1 MKSLHSRWAYLQYNN
16 NHTAASKF
24 KIASTKSSTILHN
37 HPPLSITSYH
47 RPVSSFFQAVLVTR
61 PQISATCPTTAA
73 LRALHAA
80 HSMPHTTPKPINSSR
95 HRRLRPLDVALHL
108 VYYSRLSQK
117 KSRPAYSLRPSRFP
131 LESVQEQT
139 CRRCGL
145 RLLSVRLQGRTY
157 YSSCPVFSVVCRF
170 NFTVR
175 RPSSSLSFYLLL
187 SSALA
192 IINLLLLL
200 SNCGPFLRAPWVRNI
215 HSILAWALPLL
226 GSCFDHPVRQRID
239 APFCRVHS
247 ISQISFYN
255 GRNI

>member
-24 KIASTKSSTILHN
+24 KIASTKSSTTLHN
-37 HPPLSITSYH
+37 HPLLSITSYH
-47 RPVSSFFQAVLVTR
+47 RPVSGFFQAALVTR
-61 PQISATCPTTAA
+61 PQILATCHTTAA

-80 HSMPHTTPKPINSSR
+80 DSMPHITPKPINSSR
-95 HRRLRPLDVALHL
+95 HRRLRPLDIALHL

-117 KSRPAYSLRPSRFP
+117 KSRPAYSFRPSRFP

-139 CRRCGL
+139 CRSCGL
-145 RLLSVRLQGRTY
+145 RLFSVRLQGRTY

-170 NFTVR
+170 NSVVRRPSSVVSIPPSVVR
-175 RPSSSLSFYLLL
+175 RPSSSLSFYSLL

-200 SNCGPFLRAPWVRNI
+200 SNCGPFLRAPWVRII
-215 HSILAWALPLL
+215 HSILA
-226 GSCFDHPVRQRID
+226 
-239 APFCRVHS
+239 
-247 ISQISFYN
+247 
-255 GRNI
+255 